1 MYANP
6 IYVFRLEDKELYHT
20 CRQEIPFYA
29 ICLVANDT
37 PDSGATM
44 RFVHPQADRS
54 APPLAGTLQGF
65 SCLFNA
71 ACLSEKMQNILRA
84 LPMFRKSGSPVYLLN
99 PVQVDRFRR
108 LFEQMLEEVNNNYAF
123 KYELLGNYL
132 AEMLHQ
138 VLKLQ
143 PCRA

>member
-1 MYANP
+1 MYAKP
-6 IYVFRLEDKELYHT
+6 IYVFRLEDAALYNT
-20 CRQEIPFYA
+20 CRQDIAYYA

-37 PDSGATM
+37 PGTGATM
-44 RFVHPQADRS
+44 RFVHPQTPR
-54 APPLAGTLQGF
+54 APGSLPGNPSGF
-65 SCLFNA
+65 SCLFNVA
-71 ACLSEKMQNILRA
+71 YLSEKMQSILHA
-84 LPMFRKSGSPVYLLN
+84 LPMFRKGASPVYSLN
-99 PVQVDRFRR
+99 AVQVERFRR

-132 AEMLHQ
+132 AELLHQ